1 MRTFRILLGVI
12 IACAAGLT
20 SYSVGLPREIVA
32 TITITALTA
41 VWWVTEALPIPA
53 TSLVPFALFPL
64 AGVMDQR
71 ETASALGSY
80 VIVLLMASFM
90 LSKALEKSGVHER
103 LALYM
108 IRIVGTSGRRLVLG
122 FMIAAG
128 ILSMWISNTATTLM
142 LSTMALAI
150 LTQAEN
156 KKLATPLLLGIAYA
170 ASFGGTAT
178 LIGTPPNLIFA
189 DAYFKATGSELS
201 FLSWMKIGVPIVVI
215 GIPIMGLWLTRS
227 MGGIKTPEFQE
238 LGPWRIEEKR
248 TLIIFAIAITL
259 WITRIEPF
267 GGWAGLLGME
277 GAGDSTVAIFAVILM
292 FLVPNGKGGAILDWK
307 HAVDIPWG
315 MLLLFAGGIC
325 IAAGFRASGLDI
337 LLGEQLTGLTSAP
350 VFLMMIG
357 LCLSVTFLTEITSNT
372 ATANLLMP
380 LLAAVAMGAG
390 IKPELLMIPA
400 AISCSCAFMLPVATA
415 PNAIIYGT
423 GKVSIASM
431 AREGAI
437 LNVIVAFIVAGVC
450 WLAMAA

>member
-238 LGPWRIEEKR
+238 LEPWRIEEKR